1 MILGNYS
8 GTHHHNTVNWTLNT
22 PRNAVYIN
30 IMSKMT
36 RDDLVNLVN
45 LRSSWRSSRKA
56 LAIVLFTTCL
66 IFVYEPDDS
75 CFISEI

>member
-1 MILGNYS
+1 MIWGNYS

-22 PRNAVYIN
+22 PRDAVYIN

-45 LRSSWRSSRKA
+45 LRSS
-56 LAIVLFTTCL
+56 
-66 IFVYEPDDS
+66 
-75 CFISEI
+75 